1 MAPHAVLLGLR
12 LPAIRLPGLECTHAV
27 LRVSVLDALQARGAF
42 LFDSVIV
49 LRRRNGRT
57 SWRLETR
64 RAKRCHL

>member
-12 LPAIRLPGLECTHAV
+12 LPAIRLPGLERTGAV
-27 LRVSVLDALQARGAF
+27 LRVSVLDALQARGAL

-57 SWRLETR
+57 SWLLETR